1 LQTNNA
7 PSIEQV
13 INKMRDDVLRSQS
26 TASTT
31 SILSFDNLVEQ
42 MKIFVRQI
50 NDKDSEIMR
59 LHELCKKNNVD
70 YAVKPEE
77 TPEKIAST
85 AKIPSNNKGR

>member
-1 LQTNNA
+1 MQTNNA

-50 NDKDSEIMR
+50 NDKDVEIMR
-59 LHELCKKNNVD
+59 IHELCKKNNVD
-70 YAVKPEE
+70 YAVKKEE
-77 TPEKIAST
+77 KPISTPSQKS
-85 AKIPSNNKGR
+85 K